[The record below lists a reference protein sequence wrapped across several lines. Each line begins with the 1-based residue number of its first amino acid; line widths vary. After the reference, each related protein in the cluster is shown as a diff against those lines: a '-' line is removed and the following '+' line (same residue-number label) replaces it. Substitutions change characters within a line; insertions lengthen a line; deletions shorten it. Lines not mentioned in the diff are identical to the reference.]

1 MKTLEEIHIPRVTV
15 PHLSKAVRRELWTY
29 SDASEKAIAAVSYL
43 KVFYQ
48 DGSAKTGFV
57 LGKAKVAPV
66 SGHTIPRLEPCTAV
80 LAIDISQIAIEHMDM
95 TFDSVKYF
103 TDSRVVLGYI
113 HNDKRR
119 FFLCMY
125 QTELTEF
132 VVLASQSNGNL
143 YQRTSTLLMK
153 VQEECF
159 LETLKKVHG

>member
-119 FFLCMY
+119 FFC
-125 QTELTEF
+125 
-132 VVLASQSNGNL
+132 VCIKQS
-143 YQRTSTLLMK
+143 
-153 VQEECF
+153 
-159 LETLKKVHG
+159 

>member
-1 MKTLEEIHIPRVTV
+1 M
-15 PHLSKAVRRELWTY
+15 
-29 SDASEKAIAAVSYL
+29 SYL

-119 FFLCMY
+119 FFC
-125 QTELTEF
+125 
-132 VVLASQSNGNL
+132 VCIKQS
-143 YQRTSTLLMK
+143 
-153 VQEECF
+153 
-159 LETLKKVHG
+159 